1 MAWPEKFDF
10 LTSVAGKTESKALVV
25 NKGLGDALYFWTF
38 SSCSLIKNGSIFW
51 ATQQFLLPAQ
61 IWSQVKALFLI
72 FHCISQWLS
81 VLFFFFFFLANLK
94 VYVCDF
100 LHLHIYDHAHSA
112 GSANYCCKSITEAD
126 INPLERLLGNGF
138 SNRSFLY
145 SSFRAVPL
153 FFILHNKQN
162 PLVSISF
169 LINSPRC
176 HFYILSSDNWFISK

>member
-1 MAWPEKFDF
+1 MFFDKKWIHF
-10 LTSVAGKTESKALVV
+10 LGYPTIFAASTDMISSESSVL
-25 NKGLGDALYFWTF
+25 DIPLYFSMTF
-38 SSCSLIKNGSIFW
+38 SG
-51 ATQQFLLPAQ
+51 
-61 IWSQVKALFLI
+61 
-72 FHCISQWLS
+72 
-81 VLFFFFFFLANLK
+81 FFFFFFLANLK

-176 HFYILSSDNWFISK
+176 HFYILSSDN